1 MSKKSNILV
10 LDNGRIFDST
20 GKEPFIGRVV
30 VKDEVISDIGTRGE
44 VEIPDDAEILD
55 LGGRT
60 VLPGLIDAHMHLTG
74 FRSGD
79 MVKEPL
85 LTPFGVF
92 VARAVNDLKALLDAG
107 FTTIC
112 DAGGLVAL
120 HLKYAI
126 NEGTTIGPRIV
137 AAGPFLSQT
146 FGHGDTHYMPVEW
159 VDVRI
164 TRKLTPLG
172 ALICDGV
179 DECRKAARYAMR
191 EGADFIKIMTTGGV
205 LSEKDRPEYIQ
216 FTLDEIRAIVEEA
229 EHANRFVHAH
239 AQGAQGIKNALI
251 AGVKVIAHAIYMDEE
266 GFGLAKEKDAV
277 VVPTLSIVDKIISVG
292 RKVGIPEWGLKK
304 SEEVYKIHLETINKA
319 YKAGVKLATGTD
331 FIGGPFPQGENA
343 LELKLLVEKV
353 GMSPKDAIIASTK
366 NGAQAAGL
374 ASKIGTLER
383 GKLADLI
390 VVDGD
395 PLSNI
400 DVLMNKDNILLVMKS
415 GRIYKNK
422 L

>member
-1 MSKKSNILV
+1 MPDKLIV

-20 GKEPFIGRVV
+20 GKDPFIGRIVVENDV
-30 VKDEVISDIGTRGE
+30 VKDIGTRGE
-44 VEIPDDAEILD
+44 VEIPEDAEVID
-55 LGGRT
+55 LGGKT

-74 FRSGD
+74 LRSGD

-92 VARAVNDLKALLDAG
+92 VARAVNDLRALLDAG
-107 FTTIC
+107 FTTIG

-120 HLKYAI
+120 HLKYAV
-126 NEGTTIGPRIV
+126 NEGTTIGPRII

-159 VDVRI
+159 VDMR
-164 TRKLTPLG
+164 TTKKLTPLAG
-172 ALICDGV
+172 LICDGA

-239 AQGAQGIKNALI
+239 AQGAQGIKNALV

-266 GFGLAKEKDAV
+266 GFELAKEKDAV
-277 VVPTLSIVDKIISVG
+277 VVPTLSIVDKIISIG

-304 SEEVYKIHLETINKA
+304 SEEVYKIHLETIRKA

-343 LELKLLVEKV
+343 LELKLLVEKI
-353 GMSPKDAIIASTK
+353 GMSPKDAIIASTR
-366 NGAQAAGL
+366 NGAQAVGL
-374 ASKIGTLER
+374 ASKLGTLER

-395 PLSNI
+395 PLNDI
-400 DVLMNKDNILLVMKS
+400 NVLMNKDNILLVMKS
-415 GRIYKNK
+415 GKIYKNK